1 MKTMTLLGIIA
12 FALTTFSCGKKDNP
26 LPEANDSS
34 YEIKFLSGPLS
45 GREYKASGLTK
56 EQAIALFIEE
66 PEQNLRGIST
76 QLSNGDF
83 YMMGLVALNPN
94 DQVLPLVSFNDGVG
108 SKLAFSIKEGSNS
121 YVFGSLSGSLSLKNL
136 KKVAAA
142 GSALGLA
149 TYELSFENAT
159 FQDEVAQGN
168 NQTVEV
174 KVTGKITIK

>member
-1 MKTMTLLGIIA
+1 MKALILLGIIA
-12 FALTTFSCGKKDNP
+12 LALTAFSCGKKDNP
-26 LPEANDSS
+26 LPEANNSS
-34 YEIKFLSGPLS
+34 YEFKFLSGPLS

-66 PEQNLRGIST
+66 PEEDLRGIST
-76 QLSNGDF
+76 QLLHGDF
-83 YMMGLVALNPN
+83 SMMGVVALNAS

-108 SKLAFSIKEGSNS
+108 SKLAFSIKEGSNN

-142 GSALGLA
+142 GSSLGLA

-159 FQDEVAQGN
+159 FQDEGAQGN
-168 NQTVEV
+168 GQTVEV
-174 KVTGKITIK
+174 KVSGKIIVK